1 MKRKG
6 FPSLFP
12 NHVSYF
18 TPTLRFGV
26 EEVEKRC
33 QGRGKGEEREE
44 TGEWGRGEG
53 IDVHAGRAQDGPLT
67 PLAHGEP
74 GASSPDSGLHFSTCL
89 GHPFCQHYLR
99 LLQLTT
105 CHPHI
110 SA

>member
-44 TGEWGRGEG
+44 TREWGRGEG
-53 IDVHAGRAQDGPLT
+53 IDVHAGRAQDGPLPPWPT
-67 PLAHGEP
+67 GSLEQVPPTQVSISPPAWDTLSANTTFGF
-74 GASSPDSGLHFSTCL
+74 SS
-89 GHPFCQHYLR
+89 
-99 LLQLTT
+99 
-105 CHPHI
+105 
-110 SA
+110 